1 MDCPNAMHPGVVREE
16 TCAIRQ
22 DAFCKVHRKFVTVN
36 ASPEAPFFCSEYAAN
51 TGQIIYI
58 LKRLVTKKNVTVVRE
73 KASPRGDTLFRKIR
87 SRYGLQRTSP
97 IFRQARRWSATE
109 KKLRNSTDQFPH
121 IAMSHS
127 PHRAH

>member
-36 ASPEAPFFCSEYAAN
+36 ASPEAPFLCSEYTAN

-73 KASPRGDTLFRKIR
+73 HASPQGDTLFRKVR
-87 SRYGLQRTSP
+87 SGYG
-97 IFRQARRWSATE
+97 F
-109 KKLRNSTDQFPH
+109 
-121 IAMSHS
+121 
-127 PHRAH
+127 